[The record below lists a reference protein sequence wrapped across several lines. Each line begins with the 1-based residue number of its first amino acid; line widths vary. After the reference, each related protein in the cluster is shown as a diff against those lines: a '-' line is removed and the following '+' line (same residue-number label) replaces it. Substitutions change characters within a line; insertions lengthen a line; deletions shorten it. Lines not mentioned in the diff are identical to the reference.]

1 MVRNVEIEKEL
12 LDSLI
17 EEACLFV
24 CFYSEGTVDLD
35 KIIKDSLTKLPS
47 LEKSE
52 FYRIRALF
60 FKKLEDQ
67 CRQIKKESSATANRQ
82 LELFADLPFLLV

>member
-35 KIIKDSLTKLPS
+35 KIIKDLLTKLPS

-52 FYRIRALF
+52 FCRIRALF
-60 FKKLEDQ
+60 LK
-67 CRQIKKESSATANRQ
+67 IGGPVSANQ
-82 LELFADLPFLLV
+82 EGVLSYS